1 LLVLKCEELSKVIF
15 QSEIRQQNYFLKT
28 FSELFWTSLNLEDCW
43 VFCYTLVFVL
53 KCQELSKA
61 IFKIETG
68 QKMFLFSGG
77 LFILIYFRR
86 KYRKLYYT
94 VKSDQKSLLHCSL
107 LHLLPVDGKHEKVCD
122 CAFISVC
129 VNLDKLL

>member
-1 LLVLKCEELSKVIF
+1 MKSYRKLYFKVKSDNKI
-15 QSEIRQQNYFLKT
+15 IFLKT
-28 FSELFWTSLNLEDCW
+28 FSELFWTLLNLEDCW

-68 QKMFLFSGG
+68 QKIFLFSGG

-86 KYRKLYYT
+86 KYRELYYT